1 MSGPPVETNI
11 GTTVVETPARVFN
24 PTTEKYQDLRNLS
37 EDGYCRQF
45 LALRSHMDSCSTI
58 DVDSA
63 PVLTFDKDR
72 FEMQETDGQYV
83 LVKRESEGQFGEMV
97 LNDTRELS
105 SSGGGDGE

>member
-1 MSGPPVETNI
+1 MSGPPVETYI
-11 GTTVVETPARVFN
+11 GTTAVETPARVYN
-24 PTTEKYQDLRNLS
+24 PTTEKYQDLRKLS

-45 LALRSHMDSCSTI
+45 LALWSHMDSCGTI

-83 LVKRESEGQFGEMV
+83 LVKRDAESSFGEM
-97 LNDTRELS
+97 LLDEHAK
-105 SSGGGDGE
+105 E